1 MEFQEL
7 FGKVSEIMPEEIFS
21 VNDVKKLTE
30 APKNDEAP
38 PAEPIKKHNDPEFLA
53 IKSTFTPSRGDMGG
67 GFCVIFEGTTGRTV
81 FQIFWLAKPYANGQ
95 IPEVGKDWRTFVK
108 SLPTMGPLDKDWG
121 EKLQADLKKLLTIEE
136 KKKLFDNYTK
146 AKIRQLESMYRRAF
160 EVTAQCVF
168 TASTEAE
175 PVARNELE
183 RAKIIKPLPPSPEEQ
198 ARMQREKEEKEKAE
212 KEEREREEAKKE
224 GNFEGT
230 IIKCTPMVDPVRGK
244 ASSEIAPGDII
255 GVQIEGE
262 GTSALVSKYLEENN
276 IEPLFP
282 VDEIRETQG
291 KKFLYVKISDEI
303 RGYVAITK
311 DIKIRVKETENHELP
326 KQGVSFMGDL
336 FFFGLLGAALVALLF
351 VIRYFF
357 L

>member
-1 MEFQEL
+1 MPDEL
-7 FGKVSEIMPEEIFS
+7 FT

-30 APKNDEAP
+30 PSLRNDDTP
-38 PAEPIKKHNDPEFLA
+38 PAEGAKKNTPEFLG

-67 GFCVIFEGTTGRTV
+67 GFCVIFEGSTGRTV

-95 IPEVGKDWRTFVK
+95 IPEVAKDWRNFVK
-108 SLPTMGPLDKDWG
+108 SLPSMGPLDKDWG
-121 EKLQADLKKLLTIEE
+121 EKLQSELKEILTIDE
-136 KKKLFDNYTK
+136 KKKLFENYTK
-146 AKIRQLESMYRRAF
+146 VKIRQLESMYRRAF
-160 EVTAQCVF
+160 ETTAQCVF
-168 TASTEAE
+168 SASTDAE
-175 PVARNELE
+175 PIARPELE
-183 RAKIIKPLPPSPEEQ
+183 RAKIIKPLPPSGEEL
-198 ARMQREKEEKEKAE
+198 ARIQKEKEEKEKAE
-212 KEEREREEAKKE
+212 KEQREKEEAEKE

-230 IIKCTPMVDPVRGK
+230 IIKCNPQVDPVKGK

-255 GVQIEGE
+255 GVTIEGE
-262 GTSALVSKYLEENN
+262 GTSALVNKYLDENN

-311 DIKIRVKETENHELP
+311 DIKIRVKESAQP
-326 KQGVSFMGDL
+326 DQPQKGASFFGDL
-336 FFFGLLGAALVALLF
+336 FFFGLLGAALLALLF

>member
-1 MEFQEL
+1 MELQEL
-7 FGKVSEIMPEEIFS
+7 FGKVSEIMPDELLS

-30 APKNDEAP
+30 APKNNETP
-38 PAEPIKKHNDPEFLA
+38 PAEPIKKHDDPEFLA

-67 GFCVIFEGTTGRTV
+67 GFCVIFEGKTGRTV

-95 IPEVGKDWRTFVK
+95 IPEVGKDWRNFVK
-108 SLPTMGPLDKDWG
+108 SLPSMGPLDKDWG
-121 EKLQADLKKLLTIEE
+121 EKLQADLKEILTVEE
-136 KKKLFDNYTK
+136 KKKLFENYTK
-146 AKIRQLESMYRRAF
+146 VKIRQLESMYRRTF
-160 EVTAQCVF
+160 EATAQCVF

-175 PVARNELE
+175 PVARHELE

-198 ARMQREKEEKEKAE
+198 ARIQREKEEKEKAE
-212 KEEREREEAKKE
+212 REEREREEAKKE

-230 IIKCTPMVDPVRGK
+230 IIKCNPMVDPVKGK

-262 GTSALVSKYLEENN
+262 GTSALVTKYLEENN

-311 DIKIRVKETENHELP
+311 DIKIRVKEQEGQAQP
-326 KQGVSFMGDL
+326 KQGASFLGDL
-336 FFFGLLGAALVALLF
+336 FFFGLLGVALVALLF